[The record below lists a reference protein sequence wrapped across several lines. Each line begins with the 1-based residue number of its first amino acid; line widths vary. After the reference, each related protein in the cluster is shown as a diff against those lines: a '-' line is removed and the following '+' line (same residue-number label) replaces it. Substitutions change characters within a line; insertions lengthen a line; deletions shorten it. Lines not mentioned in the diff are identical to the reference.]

1 MYYAVSDWEWMSIH
15 RSKVRKKVWPLLGE
29 VKGEARHDSKN
40 IRATFAKIILYSKRQ
55 NLNWCSLM
63 IFQCMPNFFSEKTS
77 KKRSIHEVSKRW
89 TKLQENVHFP
99 FWFYQFPRRWLQ
111 TWFIK
116 GNYTYSKNQYHVS
129 LFQQVA
135 KNLHLYLI
143 SRKIP

>member
-1 MYYAVSDWEWMSIH
+1 MIESECLFIGQKYAKSMASFRGSERWGAAWLKKYPRNFRENYPLFKTSQ
-15 RSKVRKKVWPLLGE
+15 SKLVF
-29 VKGEARHDSKN
+29 AHD
-40 IRATFAKIILYSKRQ
+40 
-55 NLNWCSLM
+55 
-63 IFQCMPNFFSEKTS
+63 FSMHAYLFLWKTS

-89 TKLQENVHFP
+89 TILKENVHFP